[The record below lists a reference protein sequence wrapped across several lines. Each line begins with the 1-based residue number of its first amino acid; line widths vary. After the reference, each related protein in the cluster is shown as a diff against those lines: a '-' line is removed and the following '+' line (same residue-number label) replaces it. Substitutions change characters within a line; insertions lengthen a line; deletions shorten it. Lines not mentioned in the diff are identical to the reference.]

1 VSQENV
7 EVVRRLFDAFNGGG
21 IDRVIGL
28 VHPEF
33 SAEIPPEISAE
44 PDTYRG
50 HAGIRRYFESFEDV
64 MTDIRFQ
71 PERFWDAGD
80 SVVVA
85 ILLSARGKQ
94 TGIEV
99 EQRSAGVWTI
109 RDGKV
114 IGSRTYLSLSDALAA
129 VGLSDEASAQAPWP

>member
-1 VSQENV
+1 VSRESV
-7 EVVRRLFDAFNGGG
+7 EVLRRLFDAFNCGDT
-21 IDRVIGL
+21 DRVIEL
-28 VHPEF
+28 THPEF

-50 HAGIRRYFESFEDV
+50 HEGMRRYFDSFEEV
-64 MTDIRFQ
+64 MTEIHFQ
-71 PERFWDAGD
+71 PEGFWDAGE

-85 ILLSARGKQ
+85 MLLSARGKQ

-109 RDGKV
+109 REGKV
-114 IGSRTYLSLSDALAA
+114 IGSRTYLWLADALEA
-129 VGLSDEASAQAPWP
+129 VGLSAESVPQSHEG

>member
-1 VSQENV
+1 L
-7 EVVRRLFDAFNGGG
+7 EVLRELFDAFNGAD
-21 IDRVIGL
+21 IDRVVEL
-28 VHPEF
+28 THPEF
-33 SAEIPPEISAE
+33 LAEIPPEISAE

-50 HAGIRRYFESFEDV
+50 HDGIRRYFDSFVDV
-64 MTDIRFQ
+64 MTEIRFQ
-71 PERFWDAGD
+71 PEGFWEAGE

-85 ILLSARGKQ
+85 MLLRARGKQ

-114 IGSRTYLSLSDALAA
+114 IGSRTYLALSDALAA
-129 VGLSDEASAQAPWP
+129 VGLSEQADARTG